1 MNYQQKV
8 SIIEE
13 IQQKS
18 GEIEEVGNRL
28 AQLHLEL
35 GGAKR
40 AALEAS
46 RTYEAEKAIAV
57 YREMAKPG
65 NSLQAGKNAEERKVA
80 RDAFDVGLDRGAL
93 KGYLQNLDLAQ
104 ERVSDISSEIT
115 SLQARFDAMKIV
127 HQGNIAVLGVQ
138 A

>member
-1 MNYQQKV
+1 MNYQHKV
-8 SIIEE
+8 SIEE

-18 GEIEEVGNRL
+18 GEIEDAGNRL
-28 AQLHLEL
+28 ALLHMEL
-35 GGAKR
+35 GKVKR

-65 NSLQAGKNAEERKVA
+65 NTLQAGKNAEERKAA

-93 KGYLQNLDLAQ
+93 NGYLQNLDLAQ
-104 ERVSDISSEIT
+104 ERVSDIVSEIA
-115 SLQARFDAMKIV
+115 SVQARFDAMKIIY
-127 HQGNIAVLGVQ
+127 QGHIAVLGVQ